1 MDQWLQAPGSIHF
14 HLLIV
19 TTLTVSH
26 LIRSELCGS
35 RGGATE
41 DGSPIYYTSLCN
53 KHMVCFMH
61 LWGMF
66 FIRPAVSMT
75 ELSFAHDLDLK
86 LKSLLGTLLTC
97 CSVSVSQSNYLFIYL
112 SIYLYVY
119 LSVCLS
125 VNIYLVCLSLHLC
138 LSVIISVC
146 VFLSV
151 IISVCVCL
159 LSCLYVIKSVCL
171 CQSVCLSV
179 CDYTCLSLCHYMS
192 VFHSVNI

>member
-119 LSVCLS
+119 LSVVCLSYLSCMSVITSVSVCHYICMCLS
-125 VNIYLVCLSLHLC
+125 VCHYICLC
-138 LSVIISVC
+138 LSVIMSVC
-146 VFLSV
+146 
-151 IISVCVCL
+151 
-159 LSCLYVIKSVCL
+159 
-171 CQSVCLSV
+171 
-179 CDYTCLSLCHYMS
+179 H
-192 VFHSVNI
+192 